1 MAMRPQVIF
10 QDAPNVRRIPRRPQH
25 PFQLTHRVFEI
36 TPFFIAPVL
45 PGETMKNLLLQ
56 SRVVTDPVADP
67 LSGWWAEYYFFYV
80 KLTDLDDRTELQE
93 MMIQPG
99 RNMSDIQDTT
109 ANNNHMLGTTT
120 QNTGYQLDYVGKC
133 LKRVVEEYFRN
144 ENEQWNIDLD
154 SGAGGND
161 LPVCQAILRQDLL
174 DSFLLDTD
182 FITHDVN
189 LDVDGDATITAQEAV
204 TAMAQW
210 EALRA
215 GNLTDMTYE
224 DYLRS
229 YGVRK
234 PLAEQNH
241 VPELIRYVKEWTYP
255 ASTVL
260 PVASASPTVNTQVV
274 FSITERA
281 DKDRY
286 FSEPGFL
293 FGVTVARPKVYLG
306 NQKTTLTAFMDN
318 AFVWL
323 PKVTT
328 GSRELSMK
336 KFDGTAT
343 TLGAA
348 DGPFDNITDD
358 YWLDM
363 KDLFLYGEQFDNKAT
378 VSSLVDLPEADGTR
392 RYPVAADET
401 GLFATTAKE
410 INQDGVVTLNILGSQ
425 YDTTPTTSI
434 ATPPE

>member
-1 MAMRPQVIF
+1 MLRPQVVF
-10 QDAPNVRRIPRRPQH
+10 QDAPSVRRIPRRPQH
-25 PFQLTHRVFEI
+25 PFNLVHRVFEI

-56 SRVVTDPVADP
+56 SRTITDPVADP
-67 LSGWWAEYYFFYV
+67 LCGWWNEYYFFYV
-80 KLTDLDDRTELQE
+80 KLTDLDDRVALQD
-93 MMIQPG
+93 MMIDPS
-99 RNMSDIQDTT
+99 RNMSDIDAT
-109 ANNNHMLGTTT
+109 AAKQFHFLNTVT
-120 QNTGYQLDYVGKC
+120 QNTGVQIDYVGKC

-144 ENEQWNIDLD
+144 ENEQWDIDLD
-154 SGAGGND
+154 TGAGGTD
-161 LPVCQAILRQDLL
+161 LPVCQAILRQDLI
-174 DSFLLDTD
+174 DSYLNDAD
-182 FITHDVN
+182 FVQHDVN
-189 LDVDGDATITAQEAV
+189 LDINADATITAQEAV

-260 PVASASPTVNTQVV
+260 PVASAAPTVNTQLVW
-274 FSITERA
+274 SITERA

-286 FSEPGFL
+286 FAEPGFL
-293 FGVTVARPKVYLG
+293 FGVTVCRPKVYLG
-306 NQKTTLTAFMDN
+306 NQDTTATAFLTN
-318 AFVWL
+318 AFMWL
-323 PKVTT
+323 PKITT

-348 DGPFDNITDD
+348 DGPFNNIEDD

-363 KDLFLYGEQFDNKAT
+363 KDLFLYGEHFDNT
-378 VSSLVDLPEADGTR
+378 GGNTSSQVALPDTGGRR
-392 RYPVAADET
+392 RYPKAADET
-401 GLFATTAKE
+401 ALFATTAKE
-410 INQDGVVTLNILGSQ
+410 IKQDGVVTLNILGSQ
-425 YDTTPTTSI
+425 YDQTPNTSATTV
-434 ATPPE
+434 PE